1 MERLFL
7 RRMVL
12 VLIILTFLSCE
23 GCEAFR
29 KKFVRKKQMEE
40 ETMEQ
45 VILEPQEYPEVVHD
59 NPELYKNSYT
69 LCKAWYSDLLESL
82 KDEGSYKKQL
92 QCFNE
97 VLKNLSEMRNL
108 LKEEKQQELDLCIS
122 EISNNKE
129 QLINSRLKN
138 SILPQLKSNLARVEK
153 TIRTKFNYNKIKES
167 IR

>member
-1 MERLFL
+1 LDKLFL
-7 RRMVL
+7 RRLIL
-12 VLIILTFLSCE
+12 VSIILTFLSCE

-29 KKFVRKKQMEE
+29 KKFVRKKQAEE
-40 ETMEQ
+40 DTVGQ

-59 NPELYKNSYT
+59 NAELYKNSYT
-69 LCKAWYSDLLESL
+69 LCKAWYSDLLDSL

-108 LKEEKQQELDLCIS
+108 LKEEKQQELDVCIS
-122 EISNNKE
+122 DISKNKE
-129 QLINSRLKN
+129 QLMNSRLKN